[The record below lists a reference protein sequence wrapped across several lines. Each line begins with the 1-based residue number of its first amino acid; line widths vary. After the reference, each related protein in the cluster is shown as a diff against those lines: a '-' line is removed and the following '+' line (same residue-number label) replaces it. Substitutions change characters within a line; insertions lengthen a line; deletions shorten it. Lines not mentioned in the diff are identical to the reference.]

1 MKPPRKGVMSEGNEL
16 WATWQRHEAVVR
28 GHLRKRLGRLPD
40 DEEAMLVSRV
50 FELFAASHGRAP
62 PGCERARWLFGIAHN
77 VVRERRRKVA
87 RRRRL
92 EEAALAEAALVE
104 AGGDRAP
111 SAEVRQ
117 LARDVERSLARYH
130 DPRAARAWWRRVV
143 HEEELVDIAR
153 QSAVSLA
160 TVKRW
165 IEAVRGWLRGAFAQA
180 ASDAACGVGVG

>member
-1 MKPPRKGVMSEGNEL
+1 MSEGDAL
-16 WATWQRHEAVVR
+16 WAMWQRHEAVVR

-40 DEEAMLVSRV
+40 DEEAMLASRV
-50 FELFAASHGRAP
+50 FELFAASHGRTP

-77 VVRERRRKVA
+77 VVREQRRKAA

-92 EEAALAEAALVE
+92 EEVALAE

-117 LARDVERSLARYH
+117 LARDVERELARYH

-165 IEAVRGWLRGAFAQA
+165 IEAVRGWLQGAFAAREQSAQEAA
-180 ASDAACGVGVG
+180 ASAS